1 MGNHLVITVERLRSK
16 ILPITPNEL
25 VMLMSSPIETDIVVN
40 YIEIHVT
47 TGDV

>member
-16 ILPITPNEL
+16 ILPLAPNESM
-25 VMLMSSPIETDIVVN
+25 MLMSSLVETDIVVE
-40 YIEIHVT
+40 YMESQVT